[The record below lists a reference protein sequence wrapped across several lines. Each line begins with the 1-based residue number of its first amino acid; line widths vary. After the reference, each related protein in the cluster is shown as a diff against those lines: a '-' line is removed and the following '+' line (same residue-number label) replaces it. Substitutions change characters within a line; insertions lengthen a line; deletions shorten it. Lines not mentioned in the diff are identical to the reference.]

1 MPMTSGSVGPGRC
14 GSRLMREDCLVG
26 IRSCRIGKGRPE
38 DRMACVSKQPLRG
51 GLMKQ
56 AEAVFGLLK
65 AAVAD
70 GALIVSLPYD
80 ATKEG
85 KGLLIN
91 AGDARVVGAVTEV
104 SLDWD
109 NTITTGTRLK
119 DGDVE
124 ATLAAII
131 EAGSRLT

>member
-1 MPMTSGSVGPGRC
+1 
-14 GSRLMREDCLVG
+14 
-26 IRSCRIGKGRPE
+26 
-38 DRMACVSKQPLRG
+38 
-51 GLMKQ
+51 MKQ